1 MVILILA
8 YPVLFPEP
16 GNSLPSLA
24 SGRWPVIA
32 LEEMNAET
40 AKSKTIVFV
49 EDNPVVLAVYRM
61 RLQQQG
67 FQVEA
72 AHDGLEAM
80 KILAQFVPDLVVLD
94 LMLPKFNGVEV
105 LKFICADKR
114 YQAVPII
121 ILSTNSIIAASEEY
135 VLERASKRLV
145 KGTCTPAIMVQAVRE
160 LLGDLS
166 APNSASTATP
176 AEGAQPTEPKT
187 GNVPTDKP
195 IVV

>member
-1 MVILILA
+1 
-8 YPVLFPEP
+8 
-16 GNSLPSLA
+16 
-24 SGRWPVIA
+24 
-32 LEEMNAET
+32 MNAET
-40 AKSKTIVFV
+40 TKSKTIVFV
-49 EDNPVVLAVYRM
+49 EDNPVVLAVYRL

-67 FQVEA
+67 FQVES

-105 LKFICADKR
+105 LKFICADPR
-114 YQAVPII
+114 YQAVPVI
-121 ILSTNSIIAASEEY
+121 ILSTNSIIDASEEY

-160 LLGDLS
+160 LLGDPSTQTDAAS
-166 APNSASTATP
+166 ANP
-176 AEGAQPTEPKT
+176 ADGAKPTESKT
-187 GNVPTDKP
+187 GDAVTDIH